1 MVERLTTFFIAK
13 LSEIFYDWFM
23 KTITLSRNWIH
34 SSRRRCGL
42 LLIPL
47 VLVCFALS
55 PMLQAQNQNTQFGV
69 EALASN
75 TRGDKNT
82 AIGHRAMHD
91 NRTGSLNTATGFQ
104 ALSSNTSGDSNTAT
118 GLLAL
123 RSNVSGFGNT
133 ATGSRSLDSNT
144 TGNFNTANGIQAL
157 TNNTTGSGNT
167 ADGLRA
173 LESNINGTGNTA
185 LGVDAGTHVTGG
197 SYNTALGF
205 AAGSAVT
212 TANNVIAIGNN
223 VSGENVS
230 NTCYIGNIF
239 GATSALGTAVYVNS
253 LGKLGTVVSS
263 RRFKDEIQPMD
274 KASEAI
280 LALKPVTFRYKQE
293 IDPGRSAQFG
303 LVAEDVEKV
312 NPDLVARDRE
322 GKVNTVRYEAVNAML
337 LNEFLKELRTVQ
349 EQGATIAELKKQIT
363 ALIAAMKEQAAQ
375 IQKVSTQLEVNKT
388 APQTVLNNQ

>member
-1 MVERLTTFFIAK
+1 
-13 LSEIFYDWFM
+13 M
-23 KTITLSRNWIH
+23 KTIILSGNWIH

-42 LLIPL
+42 LLIAL
-47 VLVCFALS
+47 VLVCFTLS

-157 TNNTTGSGNT
+157 SNNTTGSGNT

-173 LESNINGTGNTA
+173 LESNTSGTGNTA

-205 AAGSAVT
+205 AAGTAVT

-293 IDPGRSAQFG
+293 IDPGRSPQFG
-303 LVAEDVEKV
+303 LVAEDVEKA
-312 NPDLVARDRE
+312 NPDLVVRDRE

-337 LNEFLKELRTVQ
+337 LNEFLKEHRTVQ
-349 EQGATIAELKKQIT
+349 EQGATIAELKKRNYG
-363 ALIAAMKEQAAQ
+363 AHCDDERAGSANPKSEHPA
-375 IQKVSTQLEVNKT
+375 
-388 APQTVLNNQ
+388 